1 MTSPSSETP
10 SSITPKVPRQS
21 SSQTASI
28 TGSAHHWKPIPVASC
43 RAMHTPPSSAARV
56 SMLTATTPIR
66 GSRKKENPKRSRI
79 APAIVWWLTA
89 ASRPDISMS
98 TTRQTT
104 PRSRTHSRL

>member
-1 MTSPSSETP
+1 MTRPSSETP

-66 GSRKKENPKRSRI
+66 GSSNGLPNVMFSPVSPRMMKQVAVIQWTACSNALKRTMR
-79 APAIVWWLTA
+79 
-89 ASRPDISMS
+89 RPE
-98 TTRQTT
+98 
-104 PRSRTHSRL
+104 